1 LGRGLT
7 GGLVPQC
14 ERNDPPETVLMQFFS
29 SDGVRIAYID
39 VPATG
44 ADRNEPIVL
53 VHGFAS
59 NHGVNWVF
67 PQWVKT
73 LTQDGRRVIALDNR
87 GHGESEKLYDP
98 AAYSRSI
105 MAGDVVHL
113 MHHLG
118 LQQAD
123 VMGYSM
129 GARITAHLAHEH
141 PERVRR
147 AVFGG
152 LGINL
157 VKGGALPQ
165 GIADALEAPDGEGL
179 TDPMQKMFRRFA
191 EATKSD
197 LRALAACMRGTR
209 QSMSE
214 QDMAEISCPVLVAV
228 GTKDDVSGDGP
239 SLARLLPHGQ
249 SLDIPGRDHNLAV
262 GDRTYKQGVLEFL
275 A

>member
-1 LGRGLT
+1 
-7 GGLVPQC
+7 
-14 ERNDPPETVLMQFFS
+14 MQFFS
-29 SDGVRIAYID
+29 SNGVRIAYID
-39 VPATG
+39 VPAAG
-44 ADRNEPIVL
+44 NDRNQPIVL

-59 NHGVNWVF
+59 NHAVNWVF

-98 AAYSRSI
+98 AAYSRAM
-105 MAGDVVHL
+105 MAGDVVNL
-113 MHHLG
+113 MDHLG
-118 LQQAD
+118 LPQAD

-129 GARITAHLAHEH
+129 GARITAHLAHDH
-141 PERVRR
+141 PERVSR

-152 LGINL
+152 LGLNL
-157 VKGGALPQ
+157 VQGGALPQ
-165 GIADALEAPDGEGL
+165 GVADALEAPTGEGL

-214 QDMAEISCPVLVAV
+214 QDMAEITCPVLVAV

-239 SLARLLPHGQ
+239 ALARMLPQGQ
-249 SLDIPGRDHNLAV
+249 SLAIPDRDHNLAV
-262 GDRTYKQGVLEFL
+262 GDKTYKQGVLAFL